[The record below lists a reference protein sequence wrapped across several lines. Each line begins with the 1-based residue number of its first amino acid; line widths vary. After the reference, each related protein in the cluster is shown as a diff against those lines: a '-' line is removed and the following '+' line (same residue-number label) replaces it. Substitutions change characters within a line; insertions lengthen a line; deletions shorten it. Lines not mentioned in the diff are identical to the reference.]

1 MQVLSMKVFQ
11 GVRQLPSPLARSVVT
26 IGNFDGVHRG
36 HQELIARLL
45 KASRVY
51 LADPVVFTF
60 NPHPARILT
69 PDKPVRR
76 LFDFLDQRE
85 RLGVLGVKVLIEEP
99 FTKEF
104 AHLEAAKFFEEYL
117 FRPLNPQCLVV
128 GHDFAF
134 GAGRGGDLDFLAKVC
149 RERKISLEIV
159 PAVQVDGS
167 PVSSSRIREALGR
180 GLVDEASHLLGRPYY
195 LKGEVLLGEQRGR
208 RLGTPTA
215 NLRPLMEFTPKI
227 GVYITRTQVGSQHFF
242 SITNIGTNPTFH
254 SEPGAPV
261 KVETHLFDFAGDLY
275 GREIRVELLKFL
287 REERKFAGIEELKAQ
302 IHQDL
307 LDARRFFDGK
317 N

>member
-1 MQVLSMKVFQ
+1 MKVFQ

-45 KASRVY
+45 KASRHFM
-51 LADPVVFTF
+51 ADPVVFTF

-69 PDKPVRR
+69 PEKPVRR
-76 LFDFLDQRE
+76 LFDFMDQRE
-85 RLGVLGVKVLIEEP
+85 RLGVLGVKVMIEEP
-99 FTKEF
+99 FTKDF
-104 AHLEAAKFFEEYL
+104 AHLEARTFFEDFL
-117 FRPLNPQCLVV
+117 FQPLNPQCLVV

-134 GAGRGGDLDFLAKVC
+134 GAGRGGDLVFLQKLCAEKKVH
-149 RERKISLEIV
+149 LEIV
-159 PAVQVDGS
+159 SAVQVDGA

-180 GLVDEASHLLGRPYY
+180 GAVDEASHLLGRPYY
-195 LKGEVLLGEQRGR
+195 MKGEVLLGEQRGR

-254 SEPGAPV
+254 SEPGAPL

-287 REERKFAGIEELKAQ
+287 REEKRFNGIEELKAQ

-307 LDARRFFDGK
+307 QETRRFFDGK